1 MIDEK
6 TYSLAEIEEQ
16 TGFDRRTI
24 SYYVQQGLLPKV
36 GRRGPKTRYSQVFF
50 NRLALIRM
58 IRELQDRGA
67 MGSMTLSDIRDLF
80 QSAPDKL
87 IADVVNGKETLDG
100 IDDRFQAKSRDMAP
114 PSERRSLLAR
124 RAARLRRATTD
135 GAVSTGAETMGMPMD
150 PAEEPAPNVEAEETF
165 AERAYLSL
173 PTSPQTAEERE
184 TPSGEYHRLTL
195 EALERAPGTPI
206 PQRKSPPAPPLEDEL
221 REALARLHAVV
232 KRQPRAYLRTTE
244 TWTRAR
250 ITEELIFSAR
260 GLDERHLPLIE
271 RVAAIL
277 RRLMREEE
285 GGF

>member
-1 MIDEK
+1 VIDEK

-100 IDDRFQAKSRDMAP
+100 IDDRFQAKSAP
-114 PSERRSLLAR
+114 RGSEGRRPTARFRQGPKRWGCRWTRQRNPPRTSKPRRRLQRGRISRCPLHRRRPKSERPHPAS
-124 RAARLRRATTD
+124 TT
-135 GAVSTGAETMGMPMD
+135 A
-150 PAEEPAPNVEAEETF
+150 
-165 AERAYLSL
+165 
-173 PTSPQTAEERE
+173 
-184 TPSGEYHRLTL
+184 
-195 EALERAPGTPI
+195 
-206 PQRKSPPAPPLEDEL
+206 
-221 REALARLHAVV
+221 
-232 KRQPRAYLRTTE
+232 
-244 TWTRAR
+244 
-250 ITEELIFSAR
+250 
-260 GLDERHLPLIE
+260 
-271 RVAAIL
+271 
-277 RRLMREEE
+277 
-285 GGF
+285 